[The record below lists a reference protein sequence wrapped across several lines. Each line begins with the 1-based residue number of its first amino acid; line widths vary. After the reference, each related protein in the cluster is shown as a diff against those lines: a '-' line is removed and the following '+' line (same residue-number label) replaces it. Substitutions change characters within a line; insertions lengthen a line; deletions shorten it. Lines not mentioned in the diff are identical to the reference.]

1 LPSTP
6 TVYCL
11 LSEMAIARELRN
23 ILGNSKV
30 KDDPGTITAYST
42 DASIYKLIPQA
53 VSFVEEKE
61 DVPKLLDFA
70 HRKNIPLTIR
80 GGGTGLAGAA
90 VGSGIIVDVS
100 KYNRIL
106 EVNPEEKRVKVQVGH
121 IYEELNIYL
130 KRYGLMFAPDPASGD
145 ACQIGGMLANNSSGP
160 RTVRYGTTK
169 DHVLEIEGYL
179 PSGEEILIKKYK
191 IGDPETDKFFYNHP
205 EFKKIVQLV
214 EEKREE
220 ILRREVKVK
229 KNSSGYDLA
238 ALVHGLD
245 EGYLDLPRFFVGS
258 EGTLAVFTSA
268 TLKLVEVPK
277 EKLSLLVFFQ
287 DIEEVGHAVGDLL
300 PIGLT
305 GIEIVDSSSMD
316 LIGRE
321 EYNLPAN
328 SEAMLL
334 VDIDY
339 GDLKGKVDKANEILR
354 GYRLSLPPVEE
365 TQASKQKALWRARQ
379 AILPTLYR
387 YDPLRKPLSF
397 IEDAALPSEKVPEM
411 LLFLKELM
419 RDYDFKFG
427 AFGHIGDGNLHVHP
441 LVNGNDPAQFAK
453 IEPLTEAFYSKV
465 IELGGTIAGEH
476 GDGRARA
483 PFLERQ
489 FGPEV
494 YGLFWEIKNLLD
506 PEHILNP
513 DVKLSNKKALV
524 NLDHEK
530 FNWDCSSCG
539 KCNSYCPSYEA
550 YREDSFGSRG
560 RFRVLSYSNYN
571 FRENREI
578 LDNCLNCKSCRVIC
592 PAGCDTAEEAT
603 KRWAEHPPKILSPW
617 FGAMKRPELLER
629 IFSLQG
635 RSQKLWDNNFFRPLV
650 ELLSP
655 ASFRLRSE
663 VKLPKLA
670 AVSLRNRHP
679 QLVEKAEAEV
689 AYFYGCA
696 DSSFDNRIGE
706 AIISTLQKLGFKVSL
721 PRQACC
727 GLPMETYGFMDT
739 KREVA
744 RFNIDSLLRFKHV
757 VTGCGSCLLTLKEYG
772 RVFEKTNPYH
782 EKAKKLAERC
792 YDFSEFI
799 IQKANLK
806 SLASPSSQKRV
817 TYHDPCHL
825 RAAGITDEPR
835 QLLKAIFADRFVE
848 MDYADRCCGFA
859 GTYYFFHPEQSKRIF
874 ERKREAL
881 KDSGA
886 EIVVSSCPTCI
897 LQFKNQM
904 GEGMEVR
911 HPAELLL
918 EVLS

>member
-1 LPSTP
+1 MT
-6 TVYCL
+6 
-11 LSEMAIARELRN
+11 IARELRN
-23 ILGNSKV
+23 ILGDSKV

-42 DASIYKLIPQA
+42 DASIYKLIPKA
-53 VSFVEEKE
+53 VSFVEEEE
-61 DVPKLLDFA
+61 DVPKLLAFA

-90 VGSGIIVDVS
+90 VGSGVIADFS
-100 KYNRIL
+100 KYNQIL
-106 EVNPEEKRVKVQVGH
+106 EVKPEKKWVKVQVGH

-169 DHVLEIEGYL
+169 DHVLEIEAYL
-179 PSGEEILIKKYK
+179 ASGRKISIKKYK
-191 IGDPETDKFFYNHP
+191 LEEPETDKFFYNHP
-205 EFKKIVQLV
+205 EFKKILQLV

-220 ILRREVKVK
+220 ILRREAKVK
-229 KNSSGYDLA
+229 KNSSGYDLP

-245 EGYLDLPRFFVGS
+245 QGHLDLPRFFVGS
-258 EGTLAVFTSA
+258 EGTLAVFVNA
-268 TLKLVEVPK
+268 TLRLVEVPA
-277 EKLSLLVFFQ
+277 EKVTLLVFFE
-287 DIEEVGHAVGDLL
+287 DMEEVGHAVGELL

-305 GIEIVDSSSMD
+305 SIEIVDGSSMD

-321 EYNLPAN
+321 EYKLPPN
-328 SEAMLL
+328 SEAMLFIE
-334 VDIDY
+334 VDY
-339 GDLKGKVDKANEILR
+339 GELGDKVRKAREALKR
-354 GYRLSLPPVEE
+354 CRLSIPLLEE
-365 TQASKQKALWRARQ
+365 REASKQEALSKARK
-379 AILPTLYR
+379 AILPALYR
-387 YDPLRKPLSF
+387 YDPLNKPLSF

-476 GDGRARA
+476 GDGRTRA
-483 PFLERQ
+483 PFVERQ

-494 YGLFWEIKNLLD
+494 YKLFWEIKNLLD

-524 NLDHEK
+524 NLDYEK

-550 YREDSFGSRG
+550 HLEDSFGSRG

-571 FRENREI
+571 FKESREI
-578 LDNCLNCKSCRVIC
+578 VDGCLNCKSCRVIC
-592 PAGCDTAEEAT
+592 PAGCDTAEET
-603 KRWAEHPPKILSPW
+603 IKRWAEHPPRILAPW
-617 FGAMKRPELLER
+617 LGAMKRPEVLER

-635 RSQKLWDNNFFRPLV
+635 KSQKLWDNNFFRPLV

-655 ASFRLRSE
+655 PSFRLRSD

-670 AVSLRNRHP
+670 GVSLRNRHP
-679 QLVEKAEAEV
+679 ELVERQEADV

-696 DSSFDNRIGE
+696 DGSFDNDTGE
-706 AIISTLQKLGFKVSL
+706 AIITTLEKLGFTVTL
-721 PRQACC
+721 PKQSCC
-727 GLPMETYGFMDT
+727 GLPMETYGFVEMKT
-739 KREVA
+739 EVA
-744 RFNIDSLLRFKHV
+744 RFNVDSLLRFEHV
-757 VTGCGSCLLTLKEYG
+757 ITGCGSCLLALKEYDKL
-772 RVFEKTNPYH
+772 FEEEDPYH
-782 EKAKKLAERC
+782 QKAKELAQRC
-792 YDFSEFI
+792 YDFSEFVI
-799 IQKANLK
+799 KNVDLNSFSRISNT
-806 SLASPSSQKRV
+806 KRV

-825 RAAGITDEPR
+825 RAASITEEPR

-859 GTYYFFHPEQSKRIF
+859 GTYYFFHPEQSEKIF

-886 EIVVSSCPTCI
+886 DMVVSSCPTCL
-897 LQFKNQM
+897 LQFKNRM
-904 GEGMEVR
+904 GDQIEVR
-911 HPAELLL
+911 HPAELIS
-918 EVLS
+918 EVV